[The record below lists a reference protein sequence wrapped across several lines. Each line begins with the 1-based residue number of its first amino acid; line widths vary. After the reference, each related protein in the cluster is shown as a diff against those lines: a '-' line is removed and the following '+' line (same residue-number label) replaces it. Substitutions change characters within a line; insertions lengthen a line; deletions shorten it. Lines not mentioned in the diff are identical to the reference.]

1 MKTQLT
7 GQDFCAM
14 IEGAAKAISLEKQLI
29 NDLNVFPVPDGDTG
43 TNMTLTMQS
52 PIGEIQKK
60 NPKTVSEA
68 ADVTAAALLRGARGN
83 SGVILSL
90 LFRGLSKGLKG
101 LDTATS
107 LVFASAMCEG
117 VDAAYKAVM
126 KPAEGTMLTVS
137 RVASQGALEFAADNP
152 CIEETLVHTI
162 KVGYEALART
172 IDQNP
177 VLKKAGVIDAGGKGY
192 IIILE
197 GMLNALQ
204 GKEIVASGEVME
216 KPIAADIADFSVF
229 DEGEINFEYCTEFII
244 DRETDKDP
252 DALRGFLDAIGDS
265 LVLIDDEEVIKVH
278 VHTDEPLRAL
288 SEAITYGR
296 LLNVKI
302 ENMRDQMLEKQAEQ
316 SEEAIAPAEKPLG
329 FVAVSAGVGLSEV
342 FRDLGVDAIVT
353 GGQTMNPSTDELLKA
368 IHSVPAETVFVLP
381 NNKNIFLAASQ
392 AVPLAEKKVEV
403 IATKD
408 VAQGVSAL
416 LALNPDASVAEN
428 LEGMTE
434 AMKRV
439 HTAQIT
445 YAARDSEFDGH
456 DIKAGQHLALYD
468 GALLGSSDDFDGIL
482 EKATAALSQTDP
494 EFIMLYYGEG
504 VTEEKAQA
512 ASEKIT
518 AQIPKA
524 EVSIINGGQP
534 VYYFMISAE

>member
-1 MKTQLT
+1 MKIQLT
-7 GQDFCAM
+7 GRDFCAM
-14 IEGAAKAISLEKQLI
+14 IEGAAKAIALEKQQI

-52 PIGEIQKK
+52 GITEIQKK
-60 NPKTVSEA
+60 SPKTVGEA
-68 ADVTAAALLRGARGN
+68 AEVTASALLRGARGN

-90 LFRGLSKGLKG
+90 LFRGLSKGLKD
-101 LDTATS
+101 LDEATS
-107 LVFASAMCEG
+107 LVFAASMCEG

-137 RVASQGALEFAADNP
+137 RVASQAALDFAAENA
-152 CIEETLVHTI
+152 CIEETLRHTI
-162 KVGYEALART
+162 KIGYDALAKT

-177 VLKKAGVIDAGGKGY
+177 VLKKAGVVDAGGKGY
-192 IIILE
+192 LIILE
-197 GMLNALQ
+197 GMLKALM
-204 GKEIVASGEVME
+204 GVEIVASGEVVT
-216 KPIAADIADFSVF
+216 KPNLSDAADFGAF
-229 DEGEINFEYCTEFII
+229 DEEEFNFEYCTEFII

-252 DALRGFLDAIGDS
+252 AILRDFLNTMGDS
-265 LVLIDDEEVIKVH
+265 FVFIDDEEVIKVH
-278 VHTDEPLRAL
+278 IHTDDPVRVLGD
-288 SEAITYGR
+288 AIVYGR

-302 ENMRDQMLEKQAEQ
+302 ENMRDQMLAKQAEQ
-316 SEEAIAPAEKPLG
+316 AEEGVAAPEKPLG
-329 FVAVSAGVGLSEV
+329 FVAVSAGAGLSEV
-342 FRDLGVDAIVT
+342 FRDLGVDALVT

-392 AVPLAEKKVEV
+392 AVPLAEKRVE
-403 IATKD
+403 IIPTKD

-416 LALNPDASVAEN
+416 LALDPDSGIEEN
-428 LEGMTE
+428 LTSMLT

-456 DIKAGQHLALYD
+456 DIKAGQHLALYN
-468 GALLGSSDDFDGIL
+468 GALLGSSDDFDQIL
-482 EKATAALSQTDP
+482 EQSTAALAQMNP

-504 VTEEKAQA
+504 VTEEKAEEA
-512 ASEKIT
+512 AAKIT
-518 AQIPKA
+518 KQIPSA
-524 EVSIINGGQP
+524 EVSVINGGQP